1 MMKKDETGFTLI
13 ELLIVVA
20 IIGILAA
27 IAVPNFMNARMR
39 SKIAHS
45 ESSLRSIDMAFKTY
59 LLDSGLPP
67 AKARIAIGH
76 SANGCAQQIPFTTPV
91 AYLSQA
97 LRDRFQDGR
106 QPEEVSHGQYCFH
119 FDPILSEFQAK
130 VFMAGMPNNPALF
143 AQAVASIGIFS
154 GHGPTLRYETGMPF
168 YAASNGLVS
177 HGAIARFIAAPY

>member
-1 MMKKDETGFTLI
+1 MRKGKSGFTLI

-27 IAVPNFMNARMR
+27 IAIPNFMNAQIR
-39 SKIAHS
+39 SKIAYS

-59 LLDSGLPP
+59 ILDSGLSPGNS
-67 AKARIAIGH
+67 RTAIGH
-76 SANGCAQQIPFTTPV
+76 HANGCYQQIPFTTPV
-91 AYLSQA
+91 AYLPHA

-119 FDPILSEFQAK
+119 FDPILSEFQARA
-130 VFMAGMPNNPALF
+130 FMAGMPNNPGLF
-143 AQAVASIGIFS
+143 AQAVSSIGVFS

-168 YAASNGLVS
+168 YAASNGLIS